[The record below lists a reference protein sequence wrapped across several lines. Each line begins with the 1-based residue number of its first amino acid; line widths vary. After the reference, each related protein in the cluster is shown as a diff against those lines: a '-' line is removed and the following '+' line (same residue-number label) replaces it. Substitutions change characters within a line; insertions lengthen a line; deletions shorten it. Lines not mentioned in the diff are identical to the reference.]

1 MMRSQPEVR
10 PIAHEP
16 DAHGK
21 VALLLHTAVHRSHL
35 AGRALREQDPAQCGE
50 AVMAALQI
58 LDVLHSAL
66 DPEAGELAQRLQYLY
81 SYAGLRLIE
90 GHDQGNPELIA
101 EATRLLAQIASG
113 WSAIP
118 KEQRCAPALAA

>member
-1 MMRSQPEVR
+1 MKRTSPEER
-10 PIAHEP
+10 AFPSEP

-21 VALLLHTAVHRSHL
+21 VSLLLHTAVHRSHL
-35 AGRALREQDPAQCGE
+35 AGRALSEEDHAQCSE
-50 AVMAALQI
+50 AIMAALQI
-58 LDVLHSAL
+58 LDALNSAI
-66 DPEAGELAQRLQYLY
+66 DPSAGELAQRLQYLY

-90 GHDQGNPELIA
+90 GHEQKDPESIA

-118 KEQRCAPALAA
+118 KEQRSAQALAA